1 MTVATFPA
9 STSRSMACSPSRSKL
24 TPEKPSSTRILR
36 PRYVQ
41 ENPGGEAG
49 QGPAGR
55 TCQRRSP
62 LWVYRRPRA
71 AWLAAP
77 HAQNSPRKSHHQ
89 RKSGYSKRNVHLPQ
103 NQISATTTHKIGKTT
118 YFVCA
123 SASEK
128 ATDTI
133 DKKIKKLIRKDMEQN
148 AGSVQK

>member
-1 MTVATFPA
+1 M
-9 STSRSMACSPSRSKL
+9 
-24 TPEKPSSTRILR
+24 
-36 PRYVQ
+36 
-41 ENPGGEAG
+41 
-49 QGPAGR
+49 
-55 TCQRRSP
+55 P
-62 LWVYRRPRA
+62 LY
-71 AWLAAP
+71 
-77 HAQNSPRKSHHQ
+77 QNSGQAAIHKLY
-89 RKSGYSKRNVHLPQ
+89 YSFAKGGSPLPQ